1 MEIVTP
7 SKKDPRLYMV
17 GVLIL
22 FLTLAQLFLGFSQTR
37 QQIFVGFLTC
47 ALLDFGL
54 IYTTTRKIAIPMSGI
69 VSGLSLSLLLDSGTR
84 LLPFVLCGALAI
96 CSKYFVQYQG
106 KHFFNPTN
114 FGMAI
119 ILLLGLGSVT
129 PGYQWGGGTTA
140 LWIAL
145 SMGGMTLFRVRRL
158 ALIGSFLGFFIL
170 SALALRFIF
179 GQSGT
184 LSFGLMTGAP
194 FQLFTFFMLPDP
206 RTTPVGVKGQIGFSF
221 ATVLVD
227 FILRIF
233 RVDISLFLSLFIVDI
248 FVLLLTFFRGSYG
261 VSNWPGL
268 GAKLQPA
275 SAPSAMGAAA
285 ANALVPRS
293 AEEKM
298 ALPQNSNINGAETR

>member
-7 SKKDPRLYMV
+7 TKKDPRLYMV

-22 FLTLAQLFLGFSQTR
+22 FLSLTQLFLGFSQTR
-37 QQIFVGFLTC
+37 QQILVGFLTC
-47 ALLDFGL
+47 TLLDFVL
-54 IYTTTRKIAIPMSGI
+54 IYTTTGKIAVPMSGI

-84 LLPFVLCGALAI
+84 LLPFFLCGALAI
-96 CSKYFVQYQG
+96 CSKYVLKYQN

-145 SMGGMTLFRVRRL
+145 SMGGMSLFRVKRL
-158 ALIGSFLGFFIL
+158 VLIFAFLGFFVL
-170 SALALRFIF
+170 SALVLKFYFA
-179 GQSGT
+179 QSTT
-184 LSFGLMTGAP
+184 LSFGLMSGAP

-206 RTTPVGVKGQIGFSF
+206 RTTPSSSRGQVGFAA
-221 ATVLVD
+221 ATVFVD
-227 FILRIF
+227 FILRMF

-248 FVLLLTFFRGSYG
+248 FVLVSTLIVGSYG
-261 VSNWPGL
+261 VSKWPGM
-268 GAKLQPA
+268 GAKLQPIA
-275 SAPSAMGAAA
+275 VPSSLGAAA
-285 ANALVPRS
+285 GRIPD
-293 AEEKM
+293 
-298 ALPQNSNINGAETR
+298 QNSETPTPGSRVGQG

>member
-7 SKKDPRLYMV
+7 TKKDPRLYMV

-22 FLTLAQLFLGFSQTR
+22 FLSLAQLFLGFSQTR
-37 QQIFVGFLTC
+37 QQILVGFLTC
-47 ALLDFGL
+47 TLLDFAL
-54 IYTTTRKIAIPMSGI
+54 IYSTTGKIAVPMSGI

-84 LLPFVLCGALAI
+84 LLPFILCGALAI
-96 CSKYFVQYQG
+96 CSKYVLKYQN

-145 SMGGMTLFRVRRL
+145 SMGGMSLFRVKRL
-158 ALIGSFLGFFIL
+158 VLIFAFLGFFVL
-170 SALALRFIF
+170 SAVVLKFYF
-179 GQSGT
+179 GQSTT
-184 LSFGLMTGAP
+184 LSFGLMSGAP

-206 RTTPVGVKGQIGFSF
+206 RTTPSSPRGQVGFAA

-227 FILRIF
+227 FILRVF
-233 RVDISLFLSLFIVDI
+233 RVDISLILSLFIVDI
-248 FVLLLTFFRGSYG
+248 FVLISTLIIGSYG
-261 VSNWPGL
+261 VSNWPGM
-268 GAKLQPA
+268 GAKLQPTTADSSLGAGAGSISQHNSDTPMPA
-275 SAPSAMGAAA
+275 SRVG
-285 ANALVPRS
+285 R
-293 AEEKM
+293 
-298 ALPQNSNINGAETR
+298 G

>member
-7 SKKDPRLYMV
+7 TKKDPRLYMV

-22 FLTLAQLFLGFSQTR
+22 FLSLTQLFLGFSQTR
-37 QQIFVGFLTC
+37 QQILVGFLTC
-47 ALLDFGL
+47 TLLDFVL
-54 IYTTTRKIAIPMSGI
+54 IYTTTGKIAVPMSGI

-84 LLPFVLCGALAI
+84 LLPFFLCGALAI
-96 CSKYFVQYQG
+96 CSKYVLKYQN

-145 SMGGMTLFRVRRL
+145 SMGGMSLFRVKRL
-158 ALIGSFLGFFIL
+158 VLIFSFLGFFVL
-170 SALALRFIF
+170 SALMLKFYFA
-179 GQSGT
+179 QSTT
-184 LSFGLMTGAP
+184 LSFGLMSGAP

-206 RTTPVGVKGQIGFSF
+206 RTTPSSPRGQVGFAA
-221 ATVLVD
+221 ATVFVD
-227 FILRIF
+227 FILRMF

-248 FVLLLTFFRGSYG
+248 FVLVSTLMAGSYG
-261 VSNWPGL
+261 VSNWPGM

-275 SAPSAMGAAA
+275 VAPSSLGAAA
-285 ANALVPRS
+285 GRIPD
-293 AEEKM
+293 
-298 ALPQNSNINGAETR
+298 QNSETPTPGSRVGQG

>member
-7 SKKDPRLYMV
+7 TKKDPRLYML

-22 FLTLAQLFLGFSQTR
+22 FLSLAQLFLGFSQTR
-37 QQIFVGFLTC
+37 QQILVGFLTC
-47 ALLDFGL
+47 TLLDFIL
-54 IYTTTRKIAIPMSGI
+54 IYTTTGKIAIPMSGI

-84 LLPFVLCGALAI
+84 LLPFILCGALAI
-96 CSKYFVQYQG
+96 SSKYVLKYQN

-145 SMGGMTLFRVRRL
+145 SMGCMSLFRVKRMVL
-158 ALIGSFLGFFIL
+158 LFSFLGFFVL
-170 SALALRFIF
+170 SGLVLKFYF
-179 GQSGT
+179 GQSTT

-206 RTTPVGVKGQIGFSF
+206 RTTPSSPRGQVVF
-221 ATVLVD
+221 AAAVVFVD
-227 FILRIF
+227 FILRVF
-233 RVDISLFLSLFIVDI
+233 RVDISLFLSLFFVDI
-248 FVLLLTFFRGSYG
+248 FVLIATLITGSYG
-261 VSNWPGL
+261 VSNWPGM
-268 GAKLQPA
+268 GPKLQPA
-275 SAPSAMGAAA
+275 ASPSEVGAAGTI
-285 ANALVPRS
+285 PT
-293 AEEKM
+293 
-298 ALPQNSNINGAETR
+298 QNSPEPISASRVGQG